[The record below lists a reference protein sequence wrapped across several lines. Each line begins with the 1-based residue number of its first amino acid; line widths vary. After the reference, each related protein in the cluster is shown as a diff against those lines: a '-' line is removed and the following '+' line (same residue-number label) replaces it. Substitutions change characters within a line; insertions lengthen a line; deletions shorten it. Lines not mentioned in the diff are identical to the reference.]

1 MIRNVERW
9 KYYCLITLYIVLC
22 VVMMLSGPIIHEY
35 FELTNPKYTQYS
47 YALICIYLNVM
58 ISVFLWQEER
68 ITLHWGYTIAFF
80 IYVLILVQIIAFL
93 IQWIEIIPFVCLMFS
108 TIIFVYHFE
117 VLIFY
122 LCHRERS
129 FSDPSYGKVPFIHL
143 GCCVFPVVETDLNCL
158 D

>member
-1 MIRNVERW
+1 
-9 KYYCLITLYIVLC
+9 
-22 VVMMLSGPIIHEY
+22 MMLSGPIIHEY

-80 IYVLILVQIIAFL
+80 VYVLILVQIIAFL

-117 VLIFY
+117 VFVLY

-129 FSDPSYGKVPFIHL
+129 LKMWFWGFNSFDSNCCRTPIYFFFS
-143 GCCVFPVVETDLNCL
+143 VVVCL
-158 D
+158 EKIRLF